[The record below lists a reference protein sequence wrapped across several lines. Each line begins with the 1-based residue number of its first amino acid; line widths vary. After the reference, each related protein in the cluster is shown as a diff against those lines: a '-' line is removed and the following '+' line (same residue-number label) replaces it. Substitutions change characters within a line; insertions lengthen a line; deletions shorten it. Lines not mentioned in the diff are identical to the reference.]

1 MVKPPIR
8 PEFLN
13 RVDEIIDFH
22 QLTEE
27 QISDIVR
34 LQMQRVAKM
43 LSQQGFTL
51 RVTDAAIATLAKEGY
66 DPAFGARPVKR
77 AIQRD
82 VLNALS
88 KQLLAGTVS
97 KEAPITIDS
106 TADGTI
112 EFRNE

>member
-13 RVDEIIDFH
+13 RIDEIINFS
-22 QLTEE
+22 QLSKE
-27 QISDIVR
+27 QISAVVR
-34 LQMQRVAKM
+34 LQMDRVAQM

-51 RVTDAAIATLAKEGY
+51 VTTDAAISTLAEAGY
-66 DPAFGARPVKR
+66 DPDFGARPVKR

-88 KQLLAGTVS
+88 KQLLSGAVS
-97 KEAPITIDS
+97 KDKAITIDS
-106 TADGTI
+106 KDGTI
-112 EFRNE
+112 TFRND